1 MPHVILEGR
10 VTVTEIALRH
20 EPFVQ
25 REGDLLVKADRL
37 YLDTRTRAALLE
49 TLVVD
54 RGHTQK
60 FFILL
65 EERAGSLM
73 VRLEPLTDPEK
84 SAGVKRALA
93 LVAHRIRQAT
103 GCRFGSTNIAASLA
117 APVRI
122 EEAG

>member
-1 MPHVILEGR
+1 MPHVILEGPA
-10 VTVTEIALRH
+10 TLAEIARRH
-20 EPFVQ
+20 EPFVR
-25 REGDLLVKADRL
+25 REGDLLVKAERL
-37 YLDTRTRAALLE
+37 FVDTQGRAALLE

-60 FFILL
+60 FFVLL
-65 EERAGSLM
+65 EERTGSLM

-93 LVAHRIRQAT
+93 LVAHRVREAT
-103 GCRFGSTNIAASLA
+103 GCRIGSTNIAASLS
-117 APVRI
+117 APAGR

>member
-10 VTVTEIALRH
+10 VTLAEIARRH

-25 REGDLLVKADRL
+25 REGDLLVKAERL

-65 EERAGSLM
+65 EERAHSLM

-84 SAGVKRALA
+84 NAGVKRALA
-93 LVAHRIRQAT
+93 LVAHRIREAT
-103 GCRFGSTNIAASLA
+103 GCRIGSTNIAASLA
-117 APVRI
+117 APPGL